1 MKRLLLFFCLV
12 PLAALLFG
20 GCGEDPVTSPER
32 AMFTSEVTTFNPVE
46 VLQVSSD
53 GTVKTTTTAL
63 ESGVLYQVRV
73 SGTVQSGGPGLM
85 ADAEFSDFSSVP
97 GSLVDACDNAGTMVD
112 VGLSIDDPTLDNLKS
127 PDWGAFS
134 AGHTYTYDIIGQG
147 QPLSFKFHD
156 CNYSDNAGTFTVQL
170 FRASEQNLQNLETI
184 LVPANGA
191 PRTTTVV
198 LQSGQ
203 TYTIRVSGT
212 VNVGG
217 AGTGTADAE
226 FANFSDVPNSLSDD
240 CDNAGTLVDVGLA
253 INDTQI
259 DANRLP
265 NWGEFNVGHVYE
277 VQYIGTGAPITFS
290 FHDCNFSDNSGN
302 LVVQIFGPSGPV
314 TPPPSGNFRTVE
326 TLQVP
331 ANCSSVSSTTQLEAG
346 VTYQVRVSGTVHVG
360 GPGSGTADAEFA
372 NFSNVPGSVMNN
384 CDNLSTGID
393 IGLAI
398 NDVGMD
404 AAKFPNWGSFKASH
418 TYVTTVQG
426 TGEPLSFS
434 FHDCDCSDNSGF
446 LTVEIREPRSQ
457 GPGQGGPQIDV
468 RPGASRNFVNPKSHG
483 MLMVAVLG
491 GEDFDVNSLTVSS
504 LSLAA
509 GSSGQ
514 GAEPKNSRLR
524 DVNRDGVMDLVLQ
537 FKINE
542 LNIQRTDTELCLTGL
557 MSGGES
563 MDACDSIEI
572 VGAGGLSE

>member
-1 MKRLLLFFCLV
+1 MKRLLLVSCLV
-12 PLAALLFG
+12 PLTALFG

-32 AMFTSEVTTFNPVE
+32 AMFTSEVTTFTPVE
-46 VLQVSSD
+46 VVQVSSD
-53 GTVKTTTTAL
+53 GTVKTTNISL

-85 ADAEFSDFSSVP
+85 ADAEFSDFSNVP

-112 VGLSIDDPTLDNLKS
+112 VGLSINDPTLDNLKS

-134 AGHTYTYDIIGQG
+134 QAHTYTFDVIGQG

-156 CNYSDNAGTFTVQL
+156 CNYSDNAGNFTVQV
-170 FRASEQNLQNLETI
+170 FRASEQNLKQLETV
-184 LVPANGA
+184 LVPAAGT
-191 PRTTTVV
+191 PRTTSTV
-198 LQSGQ
+198 LQAGQ
-203 TYTIRVSGT
+203 TYMIRVSGT

-217 AGTGTADAE
+217 EGTGTADAE
-226 FANFSDVPNSLSDD
+226 FANFSDVPNSLADN

-253 INDTQI
+253 INDTQL

-265 NWGEFNVGHVYE
+265 DWGGFNVGHVYE
-277 VQYIGTGAPITFS
+277 VEYIGTGAPITFS
-290 FHDCNFSDNSGN
+290 FHDCNYSDNTGN
-302 LVVQIFGPSGPV
+302 LVVQIYGPDGPV

-346 VTYQVRVSGTVHVG
+346 VTYQIRVSGTVQVG

-372 NFSNVPGSVMNN
+372 NFSNVPNSLMNN

-398 NDVGMD
+398 DDVDLD
-404 AAKFPNWGSFKASH
+404 AAKFPNWGSFKQNH

-434 FHDCDCSDNSGF
+434 FHDCDCSDNSGN
-446 LTVEIREPRSQ
+446 LAVEIRAPRTQ
-457 GPGQGGPQIDV
+457 GPGQGPRIDV
-468 RPGASRNFVNPKSHG
+468 RPGAARNFVNPKSHG

-509 GSSGQ
+509 GSSAG
-514 GAEPKNSRLR
+514 GAQPKNSRLR
-524 DVNRDGVMDLVLQ
+524 DVNRDGIMDLVLQ

-542 LNIQRTDTELCLTGL
+542 LNIQQTDTELCLSGL
-557 MSGGES
+557 ISGGES
-563 MDACDSIEI
+563 VDACDSIE
-572 VGAGGLSE
+572 VAGGKRGI